1 MLQHLRK
8 NEAIETIERAIAAA
22 CDLGVDVRIFI
33 IVGTTHETGDR
44 VYAAVSILAGIGRM
58 QTLKMERSVPAKI
71 SLATIGHPSMA

>member
-33 IVGTTHETGDR
+33 IFGTAHETGDR
-44 VYAAVSILAGIGRM
+44 LCAGVSILAGIGRM
-58 QTLKMERSVPAKI
+58 QTLKMGRSVRPKL
-71 SLATIGHPSMA
+71 SLATIGQPVMA